1 MVFMLLAPR
10 SPPKADEAV
19 VPGTG
24 VEPACPRGRYHLKVV
39 SLPFLHPGTFQICL
53 SIIAKLLSKNKGESL
68 QLFTFFDDG
77 LVARP
82 IYWAAADKSA
92 RYI

>member
-53 SIIAKLLSKNKGESL
+53 SIIAKLLFIINPNHCN
-68 QLFTFFDDG
+68 LFTFSRS
-77 LVARP
+77 L
-82 IYWAAADKSA
+82 
-92 RYI
+92 